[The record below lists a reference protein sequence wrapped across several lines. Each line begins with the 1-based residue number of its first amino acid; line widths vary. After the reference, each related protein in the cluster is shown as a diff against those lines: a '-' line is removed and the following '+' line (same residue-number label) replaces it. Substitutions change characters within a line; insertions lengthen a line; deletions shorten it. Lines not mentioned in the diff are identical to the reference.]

1 MTPKEAREKVLSALV
16 DGPLSFRELRERAG
30 IPVVRDDQLP
40 NRMAQ
45 MCKTGLLVCY
55 RGEDGTKHYRL
66 AEYKTDELTLD
77 SILGYKPVLVRHATE
92 VMLTDAVHW
101 PHERSKS
108 SYGVASCHHL
118 LMGAA

>member
-1 MTPKEAREKVLSALV
+1 MTSKEAREKVLSALA
-16 DGPLSFRELRERAG
+16 DGPLSFKDLREKVG
-30 IPVVRDDQLP
+30 IPVARRDQLP

-66 AEYKTDELTLD
+66 AEYKTDELTLG
-77 SILGYKPVLVRHATE
+77 SILGYQPVPVRDAAE
-92 VMLTDAVHW
+92 VMLTDTVHW
-101 PHERSKS
+101 PIERSKS

-118 LMGAA
+118 LIAA